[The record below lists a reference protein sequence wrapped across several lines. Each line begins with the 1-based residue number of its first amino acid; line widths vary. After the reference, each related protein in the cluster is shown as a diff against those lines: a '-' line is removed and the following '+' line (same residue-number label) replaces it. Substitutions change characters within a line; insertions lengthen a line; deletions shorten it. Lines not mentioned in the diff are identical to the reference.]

1 MNLSQLFIQ
10 RPIMT
15 VLVCL
20 SIILFGVVAFRALP
34 VAALPSVDYPTISV
48 SAALP
53 GASPETMASTV
64 ATPLE
69 RQFSTIAGISQM
81 SSVNSLGSTQVTV
94 QFNLSRNIDA
104 AAQDI
109 QAAISAA
116 GGLLPSTMPR
126 PPTYQKTNPAD
137 QAIYYLS
144 LTSDTLP
151 AYKVSEFAELT
162 LAQRISM
169 VSGVSQVQV
178 FGDQKYAVRVDV
190 DPNQLAAHNIG
201 IDEVQKAIASSNTN
215 LPTGRLDGDKQAFT
229 IQSSGGLEK
238 AAQYRPIVVAYRNG
252 VPIRLEQLGNV
263 LDSVENDKVIALM
276 DGHPTVMLAI
286 NRQPGTNTVEVVDNV
301 NALLPE
307 FRKELPPSVH
317 LDVAFD
323 SSQSIRNSIRDVEL
337 TLSLIHI

>member
-1 MNLSQLFIQ
+1 MNISKLFIQ

-15 VLVCL
+15 VLVCF

-34 VAALPSVDYPTISV
+34 VAALPSVDYPTITV

-81 SSVNSLGSTQVTV
+81 TSSNSLGSTQITV
-94 QFNLSRNIDA
+94 QFELSRNIDA

-116 GGLLPSTMPR
+116 GGLLPTTMPR
-126 PPTYQKTNPAD
+126 PPSYQKTNPAD
-137 QAIYYLS
+137 QPVLYLS
-144 LTSDTLP
+144 LVSDTLP
-151 AYKVSEFAELT
+151 PYKVSEFAELT

-169 VSGVSQVQV
+169 VNGVSRVQV
-178 FGDQKYAVRVDV
+178 FGDQKFAVRVDV
-190 DPNQLAAHNIG
+190 DPNQLAVHNIG
-201 IDEVQKAIASSNTN
+201 IDEVQKAIAGSNTN

-238 AAQYRPIVVAYRNG
+238 AAQYRPVIVAYRNG
-252 VPIRLEQLGNV
+252 VPVRMAVLAKALG
-263 LDSVENDKVIALM
+263 KA
-276 DGHPTVMLAI
+276 
-286 NRQPGTNTVEVVDNV
+286 R
-301 NALLPE
+301 
-307 FRKELPPSVH
+307 
-317 LDVAFD
+317 
-323 SSQSIRNSIRDVEL
+323 
-337 TLSLIHI
+337 

>member
-1 MNLSQLFIQ
+1 MNLSQLFIE

-20 SIILFGVVAFRALP
+20 SIILFGVVGVPRLAGGGVCPAWTIPPSL
-34 VAALPSVDYPTISV
+34 VAAG
-48 SAALP
+48 LP

-81 SSVNSLGSTQVTV
+81 SSVNSLGSTQITV

-109 QAAISAA
+109 SAAISAA

-126 PPTYQKTNPAD
+126 PPSYQKTNPAD

-151 AYKVSEFAELT
+151 PSKVSEYADLI

-169 VSGVSQVQV
+169 EAGCVARAGLRRAKIR
-178 FGDQKYAVRVDV
+178 GA
-190 DPNQLAAHNIG
+190 
-201 IDEVQKAIASSNTN
+201 
-215 LPTGRLDGDKQAFT
+215 
-229 IQSSGGLEK
+229 GGC
-238 AAQYRPIVVAYRNG
+238 R
-252 VPIRLEQLGNV
+252 
-263 LDSVENDKVIALM
+263 
-276 DGHPTVMLAI
+276 
-286 NRQPGTNTVEVVDNV
+286 
-301 NALLPE
+301 
-307 FRKELPPSVH
+307 
-317 LDVAFD
+317 
-323 SSQSIRNSIRDVEL
+323 SQSTGGAQHRHRRGAESDLGQQHQPSYGAPRWR
-337 TLSLIHI
+337 